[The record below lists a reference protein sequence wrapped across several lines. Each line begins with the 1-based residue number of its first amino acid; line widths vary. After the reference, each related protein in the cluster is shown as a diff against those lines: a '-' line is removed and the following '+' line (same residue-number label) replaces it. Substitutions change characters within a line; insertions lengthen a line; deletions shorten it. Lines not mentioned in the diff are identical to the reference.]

1 MCDGWEV
8 WGPWCDEQDKE
19 TDNEGMLEA
28 VID

>member
-8 WGPWCDEQDKE
+8 WCPWCDEQDKE